1 MEITNS
7 EAISIL
13 EPLMWDF
20 GNNLIDS
27 DETICPEI
35 AQTNADGWRLDD
47 YDLDAWVEDE
57 EEGLIGF
64 SVELTF
70 IGDQIEDRFT
80 CGDIVKAKVKG
91 QFIYKNEKWEVEDY
105 EVLKAMSGDSYTD
118 WSGFDKE
125 EPPID

>member
-1 MEITNS
+1 MEITKS

-20 GNNLIDS
+20 GNELAEID
-27 DETICPEI
+27 DMICAEI
-35 AQTNADGWRLDD
+35 AQTNADGWRLDY

-57 EEGLIGF
+57 EERLIGF

-91 QFIYKNEKWEVEDY
+91 QFLYKNEKWEVEDY